1 LTGKTCLIT
10 GANSGIGKATAL
22 GLAKMGAELVMVC
35 RDREKGEA
43 AQKEIMA
50 ESRNSNIELMLAD
63 MSSQDSIRRLAS
75 DFQKTHEKLH
85 LLINNAGVYLT
96 KRITTVDGLEA
107 TLATNLLGP
116 FLLTNLLLGVLRTSA
131 PSRIVNVS
139 SDAHNGVRIDFDDLQ
154 GEKKFSGWQ
163 AYGQS
168 KLGLILYT
176 HELSKRL
183 AGTDVTVNSVHPGV
197 VRTHF
202 AKNNGGLVAIGFR
215 IIGAFFISPLT
226 AAKRVLYVATSPDL
240 TNVSGKYFSKM
251 HEEKSSRESYDD
263 GSAKRLWQMSEQLTR
278 LSARSRFDIFQ
289 AFVISKE
296 EFLHLDS

>member
-22 GLAKMGAELVMVC
+22 GLARMGAELVMVC

-43 AQKEIMA
+43 ARKEIMA
-50 ESRNSNIELMLAD
+50 ESGNNRIDLMLAD
-63 MSSQDSIRRLAS
+63 VSSQDSIRRLAR
-75 DFQKTHEKLH
+75 DFLKTHEKLQ

-96 KRITTVDGLEA
+96 KRIKTADGLEA

-116 FLLTNLLLGVLRTSA
+116 FLLTNLLLGVLKASA

-139 SDAHNGVRIDFDDLQ
+139 SDAHNGVRMDFDDLQ

-168 KLGLILYT
+168 KLGMILYT
-176 HELSKRL
+176 HELSQRL
-183 AGTDVTVNSVHPGV
+183 AGTGVMVNSVHPGV

-202 AKNNGGLVAIGFR
+202 AKNNGGFVAMGFR
-215 IIGAFFISPLT
+215 IIGVFFISPST

-240 TNVSGKYFSKM
+240 NNVSGKYFSKM
-251 HEEKSSRESYDD
+251 HQEKSSRESYDD
-263 GSAKRLWQMSEQLTR
+263 VSAKRLWQMSEQLTG
-278 LSARSRFDIFQ
+278 LSGPT
-289 AFVISKE
+289 
-296 EFLHLDS
+296 